1 MLFQLVG
8 AVLALVVGS
17 RVMKKRRRQL
27 ARRENEKTRQEDS
40 CVFFVTTSIKT
51 IRTPYWQ
58 DQLTFLVSDG
68 LLDAMGETKSSV
80 ENCKNIDSIVERV
93 PDSLG
98 INKR

>member
-1 MLFQLVG
+1 MCIFCNDKHKNDSNAL
-8 AVLALVVGS
+8 LAGP
-17 RVMKKRRRQL
+17 
-27 ARRENEKTRQEDS
+27 AH
-40 CVFFVTTSIKT
+40 FF
-51 IRTPYWQ
+51 P
-58 DQLTFLVSDG
+58 VSNG